1 MKGRSVASS
10 ETFMTHRALPGDTNA
25 AGNVHGGVI
34 LKHID
39 LAGAVCA
46 MRHARGCSV
55 VTASIDRMEFKA
67 PVHVGELMMLK
78 SSLNF
83 VGSKSM
89 EVGVRVESEDLFTGK
104 IRHVASAY
112 LTFVAMNAE
121 KKATTIPPLV
131 VESHTQERRLQEA
144 RLRRAARQA
153 ERQREQQTQEEMEQS
168 SVYSPEELY

>member
-1 MKGRSVASS
+1 MKGLSVSNS

-78 SSLNF
+78 SSINY

-89 EVGVRVESEDLFTGK
+89 EVGVRVEAEDLFTGN

-112 LTFVAMNAE
+112 LTFVAMSPE
-121 KKATTIPPLV
+121 KKPTSIPPLI
-131 VESHTQERRLQEA
+131 VETKTQKRRLQEA
-144 RLRRAARQA
+144 TLRRAARRA
-153 ERQREQQTQEEMEQS
+153 ERQREKQTQDEMEQS
-168 SVYSPEELY
+168 PIYSPEELF

>member
-10 ETFMTHRALPGDTNA
+10 KTLMTHRALPGDTNT

-46 MRHARGCSV
+46 MRHARGYSV

-78 SSLNF
+78 SSVNF

-89 EVGVRVESEDLFTGK
+89 EVGVRIESEDLLTGN

-112 LTFVAMNAE
+112 LTFVAMNGE
-121 KKATTIPPLV
+121 KKAAIIPQLV

-144 RLRRAARQA
+144 KLRRAARQA
-153 ERQREQQTQEEMEQS
+153 ERQREKQTQDEMEQNS
-168 SVYSPEELY
+168 IYSPEELY

>member
-1 MKGRSVASS
+1 MEGRSVASS
-10 ETFMTHRALPGDTNA
+10 ETLMTHRALPGDTNA
-25 AGNVHGGVI
+25 AGNIHGGVI

-67 PVHVGELMMLK
+67 PVHVGELMVLK
-78 SSLNF
+78 ASVNF

-89 EVGVRVESEDLFTGK
+89 EVGVRVESEDLLTGN

-112 LTFVAMNAE
+112 LTFVAMDAE
-121 KKATTIPPLV
+121 KKATAIPPLII
-131 VESHTQERRLQEA
+131 ESKTQERRLQEA
-144 RLRRAARQA
+144 TLRRAARHA
-153 ERQREQQTQEEMEQS
+153 ERKREKQAQAQMEQNAI
-168 SVYSPEELY
+168 YSPEEVY